1 MASNHYQTLGINHWA
16 EPAEIKQAYR
26 KLVKAHHPD
35 RNQDR
40 DNHDQ
45 MVAINHAY
53 AILSNPQSRASY
65 DLSIGLGALPKQRPS
80 QTTVR
85 RSLDPVSA
93 WRQQVGEPIL
103 ALLDRMIDPLNQQIE
118 DLSADPFDEE
128 LMEVF
133 AKYIEQC
140 RQAHSQA
147 QGYFRR
153 LPNPRAA
160 ASVASHLFHCLNA
173 LADGIEELHYF
184 TMNFD
189 DHHLHT
195 AQELWRR
202 AEEMRHYARH
212 ALANLG

>member
-1 MASNHYQTLGINHWA
+1 MASNHYQTLGINHQA
-16 EPAEIKQAYR
+16 NPAEIKQAYR

-35 RNQDR
+35 RNQHR
-40 DNHDQ
+40 DNHEQ

-53 AILSNPQSRASY
+53 AILSNPQTRASY
-65 DLSIGLGALPKQRPS
+65 DLSIGLTALPKQRPS
-80 QTTVR
+80 PTTGR
-85 RSLDPVSA
+85 RSLDPISA
-93 WRQQVGEPIL
+93 WRQQVGEPIFD
-103 ALLDRMIDPLNQQIE
+103 LLDRMIDPLNQKID

-128 LMEVF
+128 LLAVF
-133 AKYIEQC
+133 AEYIEHC
-140 RQAHSQA
+140 RQSHSQA
-147 QGYFRR
+147 QGYLRR